1 MKRYP
6 LSGETYLGARR
17 QERCTLCGEAPET
30 TEHFL
35 LECPFLTH
43 SRRTYMA
50 RIEACLSGHGYGMVL
65 DERDIAKMIL
75 DPSFFVNGDEV
86 LEEME
91 KITRRMC
98 YAMHRRRCLHVE
110 GSCRGILRNCC
121 R

>member
-1 MKRYP
+1 
-6 LSGETYLGARR
+6 
-17 QERCTLCGEAPET
+17 
-30 TEHFL
+30 
-35 LECPFLTH
+35 
-43 SRRTYMA
+43 MA

-65 DERDIAKMIL
+65 DERDITKMIL

-110 GSCRGILRNCC
+110 GSCREILRNC
-121 R
+121 